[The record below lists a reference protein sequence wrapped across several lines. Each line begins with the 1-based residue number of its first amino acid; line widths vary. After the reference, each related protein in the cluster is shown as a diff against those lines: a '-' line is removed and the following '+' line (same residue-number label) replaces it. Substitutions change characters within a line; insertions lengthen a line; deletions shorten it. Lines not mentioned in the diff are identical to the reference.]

1 MTKRPDDIS
10 DKYSIEDIER
20 ALDRVA
26 EEIAAHEDGRL
37 VLPIYQ
43 RLEEQL
49 EIRRRR
55 QSTMDSVMARLARKG
70 EK

>member
-1 MTKRPDDIS
+1 MYDIP

-26 EEIAAHEDGRL
+26 EEIAVHEDGKFL
-37 VLPIYQ
+37 LPIYL

-49 EIRRRR
+49 ELRRRR
-55 QSTMDSVMARLARKG
+55 QSTMDSVMARLQKKKNAAA
-70 EK
+70 